1 MPSIVITGTGSYWP
15 EKILTNQDLEKMVDT
30 SDEWIRTRTG
40 ISERRIAALEQ
51 ASSDLM
57 VPAAEKALAMANRKI
72 EEIDLIITSWSWPDA
87 FVPGTSDIFAEK
99 IGAPKNLLAQD
110 FTAQC
115 SGFVWALGW
124 AYDKMR
130 LYPKKYQR
138 VLLVSGDVTTKF
150 VDDKDRNTC
159 PLFGDG
165 AGALILEYLDIEGYG
180 ILGYLEASDR
190 NFLDCLSVPAGGTAK
205 PASYE
210 TILNR
215 EHFMRFGPKGGSPM
229 LKAIVPI
236 IPKLMQDLCAEIGIE
251 PSEVDLIIPHQLNQ
265 RIIDPAKKRLKKL
278 GIGIYDRNIARYGNC
293 SGSSVAMALDTAY
306 REGLI
311 EKGDHIQLQSYGA
324 GLKYGT
330 VAVRWWLEKFQE

>member
-15 EKILTNQDLEKMVDT
+15 ERILTNEDLEKMVDT
-30 SDEWIRTRTG
+30 SDEWIRSRTG
-40 ISERRIAALEQ
+40 ISERRIAAAEQ

-57 VPAAEKALAMANRKI
+57 VPAAEKALVMANLKI
-72 EEIDLIITSWSWPDA
+72 EQLDLIITSWSWPDT
-87 FVPGTSDIFAEK
+87 FVPATSDIFAEK
-99 IGAPKNLLAQD
+99 IGAPKHLLAQD

-115 SGFVWALGW
+115 AGFVWALGW

-130 LYPKKYQR
+130 LHSKYQK

-150 VDDKDRNTC
+150 VDYEDRNTC

-165 AGALILEYLDIEGYG
+165 AGAVILENLDVEGYG

-205 PASYE
+205 PSTHE
-210 TILNR
+210 TIENR

-229 LKAIVPI
+229 LRAIVPI
-236 IPKLMQDLCAEIGIE
+236 IPKLWQDLCLEIGIE
-251 PSEVDLIIPHQLNQ
+251 PTEVKLIIPHQLNQ
-265 RIIDPAKKRLKKL
+265 RIVDPAKKRLEKL
-278 GIGIYDRNIARYGNC
+278 GISIYDRNIARYGNC

-330 VAVRWWLEKFQE
+330 VAIRWWLPRFQG